1 MEDVRKSKCRK
12 MNQKTIDIISWVC
25 IGISAVLI
33 VFGFLA
39 PSLLTMSSESYDF
52 TETGQIGDT
61 IGGTMSPFI
70 AIAGVLMTFI
80 AFLMQVRANEM
91 QREQLAKSFNLKSLE
106 TEIDSRNALELLSI
120 DIRIMLKNIDDTCQE
135 IDSFCD
141 KTDARPTGDYP
152 FHFTPA
158 YSRDRYRSIDRNLL
172 FFAFKNF
179 IKDESVDKAFMDTYS
194 LMDFYAEGI
203 GVVYSNIYKPFTD
216 DIMTIKNSIPSAGQQ
231 LLEAIYRINNQPDSF
246 FQLRD
251 RFLSD
256 YTKLNDNGILDV
268 YKLKFLLDDG
278 KYNPIYEYVR
288 KEYEDVVSRVNAL
301 FTQNLQF
308 SRELRSTAAKFREDP
323 IYGKLTSLLSS
334 IESSLQQYTIESLQN
349 AYKDKI

>member
-1 MEDVRKSKCRK
+1 
-12 MNQKTIDIISWVC
+12 
-25 IGISAVLI
+25 
-33 VFGFLA
+33 
-39 PSLLTMSSESYDF
+39 
-52 TETGQIGDT
+52 
-61 IGGTMSPFI
+61 
-70 AIAGVLMTFI
+70 
-80 AFLMQVRANEM
+80 
-91 QREQLAKSFNLKSLE
+91 
-106 TEIDSRNALELLSI
+106 
-120 DIRIMLKNIDDTCQE
+120 
-135 IDSFCD
+135 
-141 KTDARPTGDYP
+141 
-152 FHFTPA
+152 
-158 YSRDRYRSIDRNLL
+158 
-172 FFAFKNF
+172 
-179 IKDESVDKAFMDTYS
+179 MDTYS

>member
-1 MEDVRKSKCRK
+1 MKQNTV
-12 MNQKTIDIISWVC
+12 NIISWVC

-39 PSLLTMSSESYDF
+39 PSLLTMSSESFDF

-120 DIRIMLKNIDDTCQE
+120 DIRIMLKNIDETCSE
-135 IDSFCD
+135 IESFCD

-158 YSRDRYRSIDRNLL
+158 YSRDRYRSINRNLL

-179 IKDESVDKAFMDTYS
+179 VNEESADKAFMDTYS

-216 DIMTIKNSIPSAGQQ
+216 DILAIKNSIPSSGQQ
-231 LLEAIYRINNQPDSF
+231 LLEAVYRINNQPTSF
-246 FQLRD
+246 FILQD

-256 YTKLNDNGILDV
+256 YAKLNDNGILDV
-268 YKLKFLLDDG
+268 YKLKKLLYDE
-278 KYNPIYEYVR
+278 KYNPIYEFVK
-288 KEYEDVVSRVNAL
+288 KEYEDIVSKVNAL

-308 SRELRSTAAKFREDP
+308 SRELRSTAAKFREES
-323 IYGKLTSLLSS
+323 IYGKLSSLLSS
-334 IESSLQQYTIESLQN
+334 IETSLQQHTVDSLQE
-349 AYKDKI
+349 AYKEKI

>member
-179 IKDESVDKAFMDTYS
+179 IKDESVGKAFMDTYS

-216 DIMTIKNSIPSAGQQ
+216 DIMTIKNCKSPLARM
-231 LLEAIYRINNQPDSF
+231 A
-246 FQLRD
+246 
-251 RFLSD
+251 
-256 YTKLNDNGILDV
+256 V
-268 YKLKFLLDDG
+268 
-278 KYNPIYEYVR
+278 PI
-288 KEYEDVVSRVNAL
+288 
-301 FTQNLQF
+301 
-308 SRELRSTAAKFREDP
+308 
-323 IYGKLTSLLSS
+323 
-334 IESSLQQYTIESLQN
+334 
-349 AYKDKI
+349 

>member
-1 MEDVRKSKCRK
+1 
-12 MNQKTIDIISWVC
+12 MNQKIIDIISWVC
-25 IGISAVLI
+25 IGISVALI
-33 VFGFLA
+33 VFGLFA
-39 PSLLTMSSESYDF
+39 PSLFTKSSESFDF

-179 IKDESVDKAFMDTYS
+179 VKDESVDKAFMDTYT
-194 LMDFYAEGI
+194 LMDFYAEGLDI
-203 GVVYSNIYKPFTD
+203 IYSNIYKKFTD
-216 DIMTIKNSIPSAGQQ
+216 DILAIKNSIPSACDRLLDAANHINQQ
-231 LLEAIYRINNQPDSF
+231 PISF

-251 RFLSD
+251 RFIKD
-256 YTKLNDNGILDV
+256 YIKLIDNGFLDI
-268 YKLKFLLDDG
+268 YRLNSLLGDG
-278 KYNPIYEYVR
+278 KYNPIYELVS
-288 KEYEDVVSRVNAL
+288 KEYEEVVSKVNAL
-301 FTQNLQF
+301 ITQNLQF
-308 SRELRSTAAKFREDP
+308 SRELRSTAAKFREESV
-323 IYGKLTSLLSS
+323 YGKLSSLLTS
-334 IESSLQQYTIESLQN
+334 IETSLQQNTVESLQN